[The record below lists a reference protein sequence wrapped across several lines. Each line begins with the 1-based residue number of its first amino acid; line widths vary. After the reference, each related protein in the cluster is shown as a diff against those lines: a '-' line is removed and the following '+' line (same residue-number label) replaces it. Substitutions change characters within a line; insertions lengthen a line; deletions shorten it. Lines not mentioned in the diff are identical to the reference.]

1 MLRSIFS
8 RSDHLVKPIS
18 YARSRPWLTS
28 VDDAYV
34 QEGVQHH
41 GCEGV
46 MDYSDKNVGVTVAVA
61 SISPRWLMDQVRGR
75 LRLEH
80 YSLRGRFNSEVQHL
94 MS

>member
-1 MLRSIFS
+1 
-8 RSDHLVKPIS
+8 
-18 YARSRPWLTS
+18 
-28 VDDAYV
+28 
-34 QEGVQHH
+34 
-41 GCEGV
+41 